1 MATHLLT
8 LECNVFLNVLNEAEL
23 FRRLIDDMS
32 WISAS
37 KLLNGR
43 IRQALA
49 SAFANS
55 SLELTLRQACAA
67 EQTNEVE
74 YLDVNQGINTADDFG
89 FVTKDFAK
97 PTAEGSSLMGNHTSE
112 KQHSRKWY
120 LEKQ

>member
-8 LECNVFLNVLNEAEL
+8 LESNVFLNVLNEAEL

-74 YLDVNQGINTADDFG
+74 
-89 FVTKDFAK
+89 
-97 PTAEGSSLMGNHTSE
+97 
-112 KQHSRKWY
+112 
-120 LEKQ
+120 

>member
-1 MATHLLT
+1 
-8 LECNVFLNVLNEAEL
+8 
-23 FRRLIDDMS
+23 MS

-74 YLDVNQGINTADDFG
+74 
-89 FVTKDFAK
+89 
-97 PTAEGSSLMGNHTSE
+97 
-112 KQHSRKWY
+112 
-120 LEKQ
+120 